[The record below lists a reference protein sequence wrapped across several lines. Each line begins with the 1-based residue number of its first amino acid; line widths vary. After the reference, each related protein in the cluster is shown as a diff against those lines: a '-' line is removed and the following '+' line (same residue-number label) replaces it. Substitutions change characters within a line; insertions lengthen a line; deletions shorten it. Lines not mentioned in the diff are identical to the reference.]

1 MELFCAIA
9 YCWTKHWPEDCSGI
23 GFRLGNRIL
32 RIGGNWEPCDTKLK
46 PELRPKL
53 QHLRCIGAGWKVGAH
68 QFTVTLSTWTFS
80 SPVGLLYGSQAY
92 AYVEKVSFLWLSRR
106 RRSVVSGTVQEVTID
121 FSNKHLGKSLNND
134 EAPRKAAQTFN
145 GQNEA
150 GITRPSTANIP
161 NSTFPSTPMVNR
173 PSHSI
178 EVSRL
183 GCLSP
188 TSSAKRSHLTI
199 STNSSS
205 LIRSENTQ
213 HISRDQDEEEETRD
227 DANLAKYSDDPFAPP
242 TPGVMVSYRKT
253 SPNGVTYTP
262 IMSPRNSF
270 STSNDNVIGF
280 SSCSSIKMS
289 SLRAISPHRLPLI
302 QPLPSI
308 NVEEITSPS
317 IEVSTI
323 RSESAAS
330 QRQQDDTLVIQ
341 ENTCELQGN
350 LNPQPTSTARATTSR
365 LSSSYKK

>member
-1 MELFCAIA
+1 MDLFGC
-9 YCWTKHWPEDCSGI
+9 CC
-23 GFRLGNRIL
+23 LG
-32 RIGGNWEPCDTKLK
+32 
-46 PELRPKL
+46 
-53 QHLRCIGAGWKVGAH
+53 
-68 QFTVTLSTWTFS
+68 
-80 SPVGLLYGSQAY
+80 
-92 AYVEKVSFLWLSRR
+92 LSRR

-134 EAPRKAAQTFN
+134 EAPRKAAQSQPYKLSHYTSFSSYAGSAFN